1 MNATADH
8 DIVTIPRADALKIY
22 TTPGAIKPYLDQ
34 IRSEVD
40 AFQALGTTVDTAKG
54 RQAIKSFAFRITRT
68 KGALKSIGDVLAAD
82 VKEIPK
88 KVDATR
94 RLVREQLESW
104 EEEVR
109 RPLTEWENA
118 EKARVDRHKTNIA
131 EIVAAGDRTALE
143 WDRIPPD
150 AMRDR
155 LKEIESKR
163 SAEWQEFQSDAHA
176 AIDDA
181 STRITR
187 AIERREIHD
196 TEAAELARLRKA
208 EEDRLAA
215 ERAAQAKRDA
225 EEHERKIA
233 ERAAAEE
240 RERAEQECQRIERE
254 RQAAEERAA
263 RAQALAD
270 ARAREA
276 EAKAAQAVEDERRRQ
291 AEEKARLEREAAA
304 READKKHRAQIN
316 NEAKSALI
324 AAGLSDS
331 AAVAAITAIARGNVP
346 HIRMIY

>member
-1 MNATADH
+1 MSVHAEH

-34 IRSEVD
+34 VRAEVD

-54 RQAIKSFAFRITRT
+54 RQAIKSFAFRITRA
-68 KGALKSIGDVLAAD
+68 KGALKSVGDLLAAD

-109 RPLTEWENA
+109 RPLTEWEDA
-118 EKARVDRHKTNIA
+118 EKARVAGHEEGIA
-131 EIVAAGDRTALE
+131 VIERTASFLAE
-143 WDRIPPD
+143 PGVHEIDGRIAYLD
-150 AMRDR
+150 EVMARD
-155 LKEIESKR
+155 
-163 SAEWQEFQSDAHA
+163 WQEFADKA
-176 AIDDA
+176 ATSGATARA
-181 STRITR
+181 SLT
-187 AIERREIHD
+187 ARREAAAKREA
-196 TEAAELARLRKA
+196 EAADLARLRAA
-208 EEDRLAA
+208 EESRLAR
-215 ERAAQAKRDA
+215 EREEQARR
-225 EEHERKIA
+225 E
-233 ERAAAEE
+233 AEE
-240 RERAEQECQRIERE
+240 RERRIAEQAAAAERERSEQARQQIERE
-254 RQAAEERAA
+254 KQEAEERAA

-291 AEEKARLEREAAA
+291 SEEKARLDREAAA

-324 AAGLSDS
+324 AAGLSDA
-331 AAVAAITAIARGNVP
+331 AAVAAVTAIARGEVS
-346 HIRMIY
+346 HVKIFY